1 MFVLVCIFW
10 VVYGYSLVFGEGNN
24 FFGNINWL
32 MLKNIELMVV
42 MGSIYQYI
50 YVVF

>member
-10 VVYGYSLVFGEGNN
+10 VVYGYLLVFGEGNN

-42 MGSIYQYI
+42 MGSIY
-50 YVVF
+50 